1 LWAPSAGSRCKGRPQ
16 GSPLRCATRTV
27 RALVGNLCDPQHR
40 PPGHL
45 AARRAFASAIVPLDG
60 ERMNELQDIV
70 SDMLAIGDRHRRR
83 AWQPVAALLLEA
95 AERNGAVALAPPD
108 VKLVVIPPRAALPM
122 RAAVDLDPGRPQAA
136 KSCELALRREHAND
150 AEIWIPDGDLHDR
163 LVRSQPTLGQRADKI
178 AEREG
183 HG

>member
-1 LWAPSAGSRCKGRPQ
+1 
-16 GSPLRCATRTV
+16 V

-45 AARRAFASAIVPLDG
+45 AARHAFASAIVPLDG

-108 VKLVVIPPRAALPM
+108 VKLVVIPPR
-122 RAAVDLDPGRPQAA
+122 RPYP
-136 KSCELALRREHAND
+136 CERRR
-150 AEIWIPDGDLHDR
+150 P
-163 LVRSQPTLGQRADKI
+163 
-178 AEREG
+178 
-183 HG
+183 